1 MRKNQKGEFL
11 SSRVRYI
18 AIGAVRPNP
27 QQPRRSFD
35 ETALRELA
43 DSIRAYGILQP
54 LTVRDKGGY
63 YELVAG
69 ERRLRAARMAGLRE
83 VPCLI
88 AAVGEEDAALLALI
102 ENLQRRDL
110 DYLEEAAAISRLI
123 GRYGLSQQQ
132 AAEKLGKSQ
141 PAIANKLRL
150 LRLGPPVTDC
160 LRQYGLTERHARALL
175 RLTDPEQQLAAA
187 RHMGQRGLNVAQ
199 AEQYIDALGRP
210 EPDGAAAAASHVH
223 HQGRAA
229 VPEQRGAGRAT
240 DAVGGR
246 RRGGRPLRHG
256 RGDPLDHPHSQ
267 APARRGCYGFVTH
280 FPQGYGI
287 MGWHRVPLWRKGRRG
302 TSMEENIVSSV
313 KTTEA
318 ADGARLEQIAPEKPP
333 VSGGRKAGL
342 IVGIVVGVLALAY
355 IAACA
360 VVQFLYNDT
369 ALPHTDVLGVDV
381 SGQAAQQI
389 EALWEQQGERVL
401 HDTAVT

>member
-175 RLTDPEQQLAAA
+175 RLQTAP
-187 RHMGQRGLNVAQ
+187 
-199 AEQYIDALGRP
+199 P
-210 EPDGAAAAASHVH
+210 
-223 HQGRAA
+223 
-229 VPEQRGAGRAT
+229 AGRRTYIIKDVRLFLNSVERGVRLMQSAGVGAEVGRCDT
-240 DAVGGR
+240 DEEILLTIHIPKR
-246 RRGGRPLRHG
+246 R
-256 RGDPLDHPHSQ
+256 
-267 APARRGCYGFVTH
+267 PAGVVTD
-280 FPQGYGI
+280 
-287 MGWHRVPLWRKGRRG
+287 
-302 TSMEENIVSSV
+302 S
-313 KTTEA
+313 
-318 ADGARLEQIAPEKPP
+318 
-333 VSGGRKAGL
+333 
-342 IVGIVVGVLALAY
+342 
-355 IAACA
+355 
-360 VVQFLYNDT
+360 
-369 ALPHTDVLGVDV
+369 
-381 SGQAAQQI
+381 
-389 EALWEQQGERVL
+389 
-401 HDTAVT
+401 